1 MLHFFIFMMMEQLK
15 NGADFVEL
23 ARERSIDSSRD
34 RGGDLGFFGL
44 GEMIPEFEK
53 EAIRLKV
60 GELSEVVQ
68 TPMGFHII
76 KRIE

>member
-1 MLHFFIFMMMEQLK
+1 MEQLK

-23 ARERSIDSSRD
+23 ARKTSIDSSRD